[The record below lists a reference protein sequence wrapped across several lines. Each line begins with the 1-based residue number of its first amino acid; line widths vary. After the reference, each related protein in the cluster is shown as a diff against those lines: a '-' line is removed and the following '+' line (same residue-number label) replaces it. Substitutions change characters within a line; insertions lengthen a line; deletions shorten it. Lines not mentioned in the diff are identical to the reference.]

1 MQRIDEK
8 TLLLRNILGNIIKQ
22 YRTKTGLSGNKFA
35 AEYDIGNGNLSR
47 IENANVDCKFITL
60 WRIAEALDMK
70 PSELVKL
77 IEDKVGTKFKLID
90 E

>member
-1 MQRIDEK
+1 MQHIDEK
-8 TLLLRNILGNIIKQ
+8 TLLLRNILGCIIKQ
-22 YRTKTGLSGNKFA
+22 LRLKTGQSGNKFA

-60 WRIAEALDMK
+60 WRIAEALNMK

-77 IEDKVGTKFKLID
+77 LEEKLGDSFKLID